1 MCGSQVN
8 HHMRQALFATMILLV
23 ATFSAIPLTSATA
36 PSGDSNET
44 ISSATVW
51 DEDGIL
57 NGILLVESGSSLTIN
72 SNVSV
77 ITGSSITIEDGAS
90 LTLNG
95 DLVGAE
101 LDSLIRLQYNS
112 SLLFNLGD
120 VAESGT
126 MRVEFDH
133 QISSEA
139 LLNITV
145 GEEEANASGAQFVD
159 ITVPLNGSDI
169 HVNFSIGSFLIA
181 HVTSVSFAHSGDAV
195 VTFSPQEI
203 NYQMA
208 SLVWLSS
215 SFSVNVLGSFT
226 MDSATLDGADLNC
239 LGQCIITS
247 SQLTG
252 SAPINIQTEG
262 SLSISESSISGSRTD
277 EDIIAHDAAGLN
289 YATTT
294 ATGGYTDSWIRLLSE
309 RIIQTNGQSVNV
321 QETGI
326 GYGNDSRYDITNES
340 GIVDIGGSEFRRI
353 VEWMDGDGIQHT
365 EAGVLIFTI
374 TSGWGVYS
382 TTIVAPHTPY
392 AEINIAL
399 PYISIDKI
407 DLEKVIANVNE
418 SIGFMLTVSNSG
430 AAEATVNIRCYVN
443 GEDVSTAPSTVTVTL
458 LPGESKETPVSW
470 YGYDA
475 GQKVLVCKALIPNI
489 LGYLSED
496 ITNTAGASSQE
507 VSWIY
512 KEEAADTPLLIYAT
526 ILVAIVGGLWFYT
539 RNTTDSDIGLE
550 SDVEQEKQ
558 YAEGIEE
565 ITAENDEV

>member
-1 MCGSQVN
+1 
-8 HHMRQALFATMILLV
+8 MRQALFATIILLV

-36 PSGDSNET
+36 PSGDSDET

-51 DEDGIL
+51 DEDGTV
-57 NGILLVESGSSLTIN
+57 NGTLLIESGSSLTIN

-77 ITGSSITIEDGAS
+77 ISGSSIMVEDGAA

-95 DLVGAE
+95 NLVGAE
-101 LDSLIRLQYNS
+101 LDSLIRLQYDS
-112 SLLFNLGD
+112 GLLFNLGD
-120 VAESGT
+120 VSESGT

-139 LLNITV
+139 LLNVIV
-145 GEEEANASGAQFVD
+145 GEEVTNASGVQFVD

-169 HVNFSIGSFLIA
+169 YVNFSIGTFLIA
-181 HVTSVSFAHSGDAV
+181 HITSVSFAHSGDTV

-203 NYQMA
+203 NYQRA

-215 SFSVNVLGSFT
+215 SFTMNVLGSFT
-226 MDSATLDGADLNC
+226 MDSATLGGADLNC
-239 LGQCIITS
+239 IGECTIAN

-252 SAPINIQTEG
+252 SAPINIQNEG
-262 SLSISESSISGSRTD
+262 TLDISESIISGSRTD

-289 YATTT
+289 YVSTNG
-294 ATGGYTDSWIRLLSE
+294 TGGYTDSWIRLLSE

-326 GYGNDSRYDITNES
+326 GYGNDSRYDITNEN

-353 VEWMDGDGIQHT
+353 VEWMDGEGIQHT
-365 EAGVLIFTI
+365 ETGVLTFTI
-374 TSGWGVYS
+374 NSGWGVYS
-382 TTIVAPHTPY
+382 TTIAAPHTVY
-392 AEINIAL
+392 AEVNIEL
-399 PYISIDKI
+399 PYISIDDI
-407 DLEKVIANVNE
+407 DLEKNIANVNE

-443 GEDVSTAPSTVTVTL
+443 GEDVDTAPSTVTVTL
-458 LPGESKETPVSW
+458 LPGESKKTPVSW
-470 YGYDA
+470 YAYDN

-496 ITNTAGASSQE
+496 ITNTEGASSQE
-507 VSWIY
+507 VSWVY
-512 KEEAADTPLLIYAT
+512 KETAADAPLLIYGT
-526 ILVAIVGGLWFYT
+526 ILVAILGGLWFYT
-539 RNTTDSDIGLE
+539 RNTTEHETE
-550 SDVEQEKQ
+550 SESSVEQEKQ
-558 YAEGIEE
+558 YVEDIEE
-565 ITAENDEV
+565 IITESDEV

>member
-1 MCGSQVN
+1 MCRLQVN
-8 HHMRQALFATMILLV
+8 HNMRQALFATIILLV

-36 PSGDSNET
+36 PSGDSDET

-51 DEDGIL
+51 DEDGTV
-57 NGILLVESGSSLTIN
+57 NGTLLIESGSSLTIN

-77 ITGSSITIEDGAS
+77 ISGSSIMVEDGAA

-95 DLVGAE
+95 NLVGAE
-101 LDSLIRLQYNS
+101 LDSLIRLQYDS
-112 SLLFNLGD
+112 GLLFNLGD
-120 VAESGT
+120 VSESGT

-139 LLNITV
+139 LLNVIV
-145 GEEEANASGAQFVD
+145 GEEVTNASGVQFVD

-169 HVNFSIGSFLIA
+169 YVNFSIGTFLIA
-181 HVTSVSFAHSGDAV
+181 HITSVSFAHSGDTV

-203 NYQMA
+203 NYQRA

-215 SFSVNVLGSFT
+215 SFTMNVLGSFT
-226 MDSATLDGADLNC
+226 MDSATLGGADLNC
-239 LGQCIITS
+239 IGECTIAN

-252 SAPINIQTEG
+252 SAPINIQNEG
-262 SLSISESSISGSRTD
+262 TLDISESIISGSRTD

-289 YATTT
+289 YVSTNG
-294 ATGGYTDSWIRLLSE
+294 TGGYTDSWIRLLSE

-326 GYGNDSRYDITNES
+326 GYGNDSRYDITNEN

-353 VEWMDGDGIQHT
+353 VEWMDGEGIQHT
-365 EAGVLIFTI
+365 ETGVLTFTI
-374 TSGWGVYS
+374 NSGWGVYS
-382 TTIVAPHTPY
+382 TTIAAPHTVY
-392 AEINIAL
+392 AEVNIEL
-399 PYISIDKI
+399 PYISIDDI
-407 DLEKVIANVNE
+407 DLEKNIANVNE

-443 GEDVSTAPSTVTVTL
+443 GEDVDTAPSTVTVTL
-458 LPGESKETPVSW
+458 LPGESKKTPVSW
-470 YGYDA
+470 YAYDN

-496 ITNTAGASSQE
+496 ITNTEGASSQE
-507 VSWIY
+507 VSWVY
-512 KEEAADTPLLIYAT
+512 KETAADAPLLIYGT
-526 ILVAIVGGLWFYT
+526 IFVAILGGLWFYT
-539 RNTTDSDIGLE
+539 RNTTEHEIE
-550 SDVEQEKQ
+550 SESNVEEEKQ
-558 YAEGIEE
+558 YIEDIEE
-565 ITAENDEV
+565 LNTESDEV

>member
-1 MCGSQVN
+1 
-8 HHMRQALFATMILLV
+8 MRQALFATIILLV

-36 PSGDSNET
+36 PSGDSDET

-51 DEDGIL
+51 DEDGTV
-57 NGILLVESGSSLTIN
+57 NGTLLIESGSSLTIN

-77 ITGSSITIEDGAS
+77 ISGSSIMVEDGAA

-95 DLVGAE
+95 NLVGAE
-101 LDSLIRLQYNS
+101 LDSLIRLQYDS
-112 SLLFNLGD
+112 GLLFNLGD
-120 VAESGT
+120 VSESGT

-139 LLNITV
+139 LLNVIV
-145 GEEEANASGAQFVD
+145 GEEVTNASGVQFVD

-169 HVNFSIGSFLIA
+169 YVNFSIGTFLIA
-181 HVTSVSFAHSGDAV
+181 HITSVSFAHSGDTV

-203 NYQMA
+203 NYQRA

-215 SFSVNVLGSFT
+215 SFTMNVLGSFT
-226 MDSATLDGADLNC
+226 MDSATLGGADLNC
-239 LGQCIITS
+239 IGECTIAN

-252 SAPINIQTEG
+252 SAPINIQNEG
-262 SLSISESSISGSRTD
+262 TLDISESIISGSRTD

-289 YATTT
+289 YVSTNG
-294 ATGGYTDSWIRLLSE
+294 TGGYTDSWIRLLSE

-326 GYGNDSRYDITNES
+326 GYGNDSRYDITNEN

-353 VEWMDGDGIQHT
+353 VEWMDGEGIQHT
-365 EAGVLIFTI
+365 ETGVLTFTI
-374 TSGWGVYS
+374 NSGWGVYS
-382 TTIVAPHTPY
+382 TTIAAPHTVY
-392 AEINIAL
+392 AEVNIEL
-399 PYISIDKI
+399 PYISIDDI
-407 DLEKVIANVNE
+407 DLEKNIANVNE

-443 GEDVSTAPSTVTVTL
+443 GEDVDTAPSTITVTL
-458 LPGESKETPVSW
+458 LPGESKKTPVSW
-470 YGYDA
+470 YAYDN

-496 ITNTAGASSQE
+496 ITNTEGASSQE
-507 VSWIY
+507 VSWVY
-512 KEEAADTPLLIYAT
+512 KETAADAPLLIYGT
-526 ILVAIVGGLWFYT
+526 ILVAILGGLWFYT
-539 RNTTDSDIGLE
+539 KNTTEHETE
-550 SDVEQEKQ
+550 SESSVEQEKQ
-558 YAEGIEE
+558 YVEDIEE
-565 ITAENDEV
+565 IITESDDA

>member
-1 MCGSQVN
+1 MCGRQVN

-23 ATFSAIPLTSATA
+23 ATFSAIPLTSATG
-36 PSGDSNET
+36 PSGDSDET

-57 NGILLVESGSSLTIN
+57 NGTLLIESGSSLTIN
-72 SNVSV
+72 SNISV
-77 ITGSSITIEDGAS
+77 ISGSSVMVEDGAS

-95 DLVGAE
+95 NLVGAE
-101 LDSLIRLQYNS
+101 LDSLIRLQYGS

-139 LLNITV
+139 LLNVIV
-145 GEEEANASGAQFVD
+145 GEEVTNASGVQFVD
-159 ITVPLNGSDI
+159 ITVPLDGSDI
-169 HVNFSIGSFLIA
+169 YVNFSLGSFLIA
-181 HVTSVSFAHSGDAV
+181 HITSVSFAHSGDTV

-215 SFSVNVLGSFT
+215 SFTMNVVGSFT

-239 LGQCIITS
+239 LGQCTITS

-252 SAPINIQTEG
+252 SAPINIQNEG

-289 YATTT
+289 YASTTG
-294 ATGGYTDSWIRLLSE
+294 TGGYTDSWIRLLSE

-326 GYGNDSRYDITNES
+326 GYGDDSRYDITNES

-353 VEWMDGDGIQHT
+353 VEWMDGEGQQHIET
-365 EAGVLIFTI
+365 GVLTFTI

-382 TTIVAPHTPY
+382 TSIAAPHTPY

-399 PYISIDKI
+399 PYISIDRI
-407 DLEKVIANVNE
+407 DLEKDVANVNE

-430 AAEATVNIRCYVN
+430 AAQATVNIRCYVN
-443 GEDVSTAPSTVTVTL
+443 GEDVDTAPSTVTVTL
-458 LPGESKETPVSW
+458 LPGESKKTPVSW
-470 YGYDA
+470 YGYDD

-496 ITNTAGASSQE
+496 ITNTEGASSQQ
-507 VSWIY
+507 VSWVY
-512 KEEAADTPLLIYAT
+512 KEEAADAPVLIYGT
-526 ILVAIVGGLWFYT
+526 ILVAILGGLWFYT
-539 RNTTDSDIGLE
+539 RNTTDSEIGLE
-550 SDVEQEKQ
+550 SNVEQEKQ
-558 YAEGIEE
+558 YAEEIEE
-565 ITAENDEV
+565 LTAESDEV